1 MSASKRSIAFIELL
15 LVTPASL
22 FMIALFL
29 RDVQPAAQT
38 GRLVAWFSHHLILG
52 LYISLFSMPLAAFVI
67 GCTVVLHSWRS
78 DAEFRYAALRIMITA
93 RGHLATLLIAVA
105 TVMAGGILAI
115 VGMHMITE

>member
-1 MSASKRSIAFIELL
+1 MSASKRSIAIIELL

-22 FMIALFL
+22 FMIALFM

-38 GRLVAWFSHHLILG
+38 GRVVAWFSHHLILG
-52 LYISLFSMPLAAFVI
+52 LYVSLVSMPLAAFVI
-67 GCTVVLHSWRS
+67 GCTVMMHGWRN
-78 DAEFRYAALRIMITA
+78 DGEFRLAALRITATA

-105 TVMAGGILAI
+105 TLMAGGILTI

>member
-1 MSASKRSIAFIELL
+1 MNASKRSIAIMELL
-15 LVTPASL
+15 LVAPASL

-52 LYISLFSMPLAAFVI
+52 LYVSLFSMPLAAFVI
-67 GCTVVLHSWRS
+67 GCAVVMRSWRS
-78 DAEFRYAALRIMITA
+78 EVEFRYAALRIMATA
-93 RGHLATLLIAVA
+93 RDHLATLLIAVA
-105 TVMAGGILAI
+105 TLMAGSILAI

>member
-1 MSASKRSIAFIELL
+1 MNAGKRSIAVIELL
-15 LVTPASL
+15 LVAPASL

-52 LYISLFSMPLAAFVI
+52 LYLSLFAMPLAALVI
-67 GCTVVLHSWRS
+67 GCTVVLRSWRS
-78 DAEFRYAALRIMITA
+78 DVEFRFAALRIMTAA
-93 RGHLATLLIAVA
+93 RGHLATLLITVA
-105 TVMAGGILAI
+105 TLMAGGILAI

>member
-1 MSASKRSIAFIELL
+1 
-15 LVTPASL
+15 VTPASL

-67 GCTVVLHSWRS
+67 GCAVVLRSWRS
-78 DAEFRYAALRIMITA
+78 DAELRDAALRILTTA
-93 RGHLATLLIAVA
+93 RGHLATLLVAVA
-105 TVMAGGILAI
+105 TLVAGGILAI